1 MYSRYRPLRN
11 RVNRGGTSVI
21 MGRYAS
27 GSGGTSVVIID
38 SQSVNW
44 YAVGGP
50 RSVNRTHMR
59 SPRTCSLSS
68 SMGERSVRAGSSSR
82 RKNREA
88 WAQLCQSALYSFCV
102 ACACP
107 LSPLCLVSL
116 HRMSRPQ
123 LSSGR
128 CLLST
133 CTLPGRCVKRGP
145 RSLYQ
150 LPTRQE

>member
-1 MYSRYRPLRN
+1 
-11 RVNRGGTSVI
+11 

-82 RKNREA
+82 RKGIGRHGLSFVN
-88 WAQLCQSALYSFCV
+88 QLCTPFVWPARALSLHC
-102 ACACP
+102 AWCRCTACP
-107 LSPLCLVSL
+107 VLSCRAVVVCYPHAPCRVAVS
-116 HRMSRPQ
+116 RGGPGCYIIYCTDS
-123 LSSGR
+123 LSDLG
-128 CLLST
+128 T
-133 CTLPGRCVKRGP
+133 RGP
-145 RSLYQ
+145 HFL
-150 LPTRQE
+150 T